1 MAPESSITVTV
12 NSRKA
17 VSGKKIIRTI
27 SMLVILLVIAFPFL
41 WLIISSFKH
50 EKDIISFPPRI
61 FADSYTLD
69 NYIKVWTTI
78 PLLDYIKNTVI
89 FAGGTVIT
97 SVFFDS
103 LAGYAFARMRF
114 KGKSVLFYFVLLTMM
129 IPFQVFMIP
138 LFIEVNLLG
147 MLDTYA
153 GLIIP
158 RMTTAFG
165 IFMMRSFFITLPD
178 SLEEAAR
185 IDGLSEFNI
194 FLKIMLPLSK
204 PTLLSLGIF
213 TLMNSWNDLL
223 YPLILTSSSKM
234 RTLPAGL
241 ALFTGQN
248 ISFYGPVMAQWKGE
262 GSGNI
267 IYFFFQGIKQ
277 HFGKNLFLSLLTII
291 IYFLVNQLLEEQT
304 IVLSISGYVVLL
316 IYSMFLLSW
325 IYVISENKDITFL
338 QIFEQSAWKVFFDFL
353 RNILCCV
360 LLLGFVLLIF
370 LFPPF
375 IFIFAGGVWK
385 LVSIILTIGN
395 ER

>member
-61 FADSYTLD
+61 FAESYTLD

-248 ISFYGPVMAQWKGE
+248 ISFYGPVMAG
-262 GSGNI
+262 
-267 IYFFFQGIKQ
+267 
-277 HFGKNLFLSLLTII
+277 T
-291 IYFLVNQLLEEQT
+291 
-304 IVLSISGYVVLL
+304 
-316 IYSMFLLSW
+316 
-325 IYVISENKDITFL
+325 VISML
-338 QIFEQSAWKVFFDFL
+338 P
-353 RNILCCV
+353 
-360 LLLGFVLLIF
+360 LLVVY
-370 LFPPF
+370 
-375 IFIFAGGVWK
+375 IFAQKYFVQGTAMSGMK
-385 LVSIILTIGN
+385 
-395 ER
+395 E

>member
-103 LAGYAFARMRF
+103 LAGYSFARMRF

-248 ISFYGPVMAQWKGE
+248 ISFYGPVMAG
-262 GSGNI
+262 
-267 IYFFFQGIKQ
+267 
-277 HFGKNLFLSLLTII
+277 T
-291 IYFLVNQLLEEQT
+291 
-304 IVLSISGYVVLL
+304 
-316 IYSMFLLSW
+316 
-325 IYVISENKDITFL
+325 VISML
-338 QIFEQSAWKVFFDFL
+338 P
-353 RNILCCV
+353 
-360 LLLGFVLLIF
+360 LLVVY
-370 LFPPF
+370 
-375 IFIFAGGVWK
+375 IFAQKYFVQGTAMSGMK
-385 LVSIILTIGN
+385 
-395 ER
+395 E

>member
-89 FAGGTVIT
+89 FAGGIVIT

-248 ISFYGPVMAQWKGE
+248 ISFYGPVMAG
-262 GSGNI
+262 
-267 IYFFFQGIKQ
+267 
-277 HFGKNLFLSLLTII
+277 T
-291 IYFLVNQLLEEQT
+291 
-304 IVLSISGYVVLL
+304 
-316 IYSMFLLSW
+316 
-325 IYVISENKDITFL
+325 VISML
-338 QIFEQSAWKVFFDFL
+338 P
-353 RNILCCV
+353 
-360 LLLGFVLLIF
+360 LLVVY
-370 LFPPF
+370 
-375 IFIFAGGVWK
+375 IFAQKYFVQGTAMSGMK
-385 LVSIILTIGN
+385 
-395 ER
+395 E

>member
-147 MLDTYA
+147 MLDTYT

-248 ISFYGPVMAQWKGE
+248 ISFYGPVMAG
-262 GSGNI
+262 
-267 IYFFFQGIKQ
+267 
-277 HFGKNLFLSLLTII
+277 T
-291 IYFLVNQLLEEQT
+291 
-304 IVLSISGYVVLL
+304 
-316 IYSMFLLSW
+316 
-325 IYVISENKDITFL
+325 VISML
-338 QIFEQSAWKVFFDFL
+338 P
-353 RNILCCV
+353 
-360 LLLGFVLLIF
+360 LLVVY
-370 LFPPF
+370 
-375 IFIFAGGVWK
+375 IFAQKYFVQGTAMSGMK
-385 LVSIILTIGN
+385 
-395 ER
+395 E

>member
-89 FAGGTVIT
+89 FDGGTVIT

-248 ISFYGPVMAQWKGE
+248 ISFYGPVMAG
-262 GSGNI
+262 
-267 IYFFFQGIKQ
+267 
-277 HFGKNLFLSLLTII
+277 T
-291 IYFLVNQLLEEQT
+291 
-304 IVLSISGYVVLL
+304 
-316 IYSMFLLSW
+316 
-325 IYVISENKDITFL
+325 VISML
-338 QIFEQSAWKVFFDFL
+338 P
-353 RNILCCV
+353 
-360 LLLGFVLLIF
+360 LLVVY
-370 LFPPF
+370 
-375 IFIFAGGVWK
+375 IFAQKYFVQGTAMSGMK
-385 LVSIILTIGN
+385 
-395 ER
+395 E

>member
-17 VSGKKIIRTI
+17 VSGKKIIQTI

-248 ISFYGPVMAQWKGE
+248 ISFYGPVMAG
-262 GSGNI
+262 
-267 IYFFFQGIKQ
+267 
-277 HFGKNLFLSLLTII
+277 T
-291 IYFLVNQLLEEQT
+291 
-304 IVLSISGYVVLL
+304 
-316 IYSMFLLSW
+316 
-325 IYVISENKDITFL
+325 VISML
-338 QIFEQSAWKVFFDFL
+338 P
-353 RNILCCV
+353 
-360 LLLGFVLLIF
+360 LLVVY
-370 LFPPF
+370 
-375 IFIFAGGVWK
+375 IFAQKYFVQGTAMSGMK
-385 LVSIILTIGN
+385 
-395 ER
+395 E

>member
-194 FLKIMLPLSK
+194 FLKIMMPLSK

-248 ISFYGPVMAQWKGE
+248 ISFYGPVMAG
-262 GSGNI
+262 
-267 IYFFFQGIKQ
+267 
-277 HFGKNLFLSLLTII
+277 T
-291 IYFLVNQLLEEQT
+291 
-304 IVLSISGYVVLL
+304 
-316 IYSMFLLSW
+316 
-325 IYVISENKDITFL
+325 VISML
-338 QIFEQSAWKVFFDFL
+338 P
-353 RNILCCV
+353 
-360 LLLGFVLLIF
+360 LLVVY
-370 LFPPF
+370 
-375 IFIFAGGVWK
+375 IFAQKYFVQGTAMSGMK
-385 LVSIILTIGN
+385 
-395 ER
+395 E

>member
-178 SLEEAAR
+178 SLEGAAR

-248 ISFYGPVMAQWKGE
+248 ISFYGPVMAG
-262 GSGNI
+262 
-267 IYFFFQGIKQ
+267 
-277 HFGKNLFLSLLTII
+277 T
-291 IYFLVNQLLEEQT
+291 
-304 IVLSISGYVVLL
+304 
-316 IYSMFLLSW
+316 
-325 IYVISENKDITFL
+325 VISML
-338 QIFEQSAWKVFFDFL
+338 P
-353 RNILCCV
+353 
-360 LLLGFVLLIF
+360 LLVVY
-370 LFPPF
+370 
-375 IFIFAGGVWK
+375 IFAQKYFVQGTAMSGMK
-385 LVSIILTIGN
+385 
-395 ER
+395 E

>member
-114 KGKSVLFYFVLLTMM
+114 KGKSVLFYLLTMM

-248 ISFYGPVMAQWKGE
+248 ISFYGPVMAG
-262 GSGNI
+262 
-267 IYFFFQGIKQ
+267 
-277 HFGKNLFLSLLTII
+277 T
-291 IYFLVNQLLEEQT
+291 
-304 IVLSISGYVVLL
+304 
-316 IYSMFLLSW
+316 
-325 IYVISENKDITFL
+325 VISML
-338 QIFEQSAWKVFFDFL
+338 P
-353 RNILCCV
+353 
-360 LLLGFVLLIF
+360 LLVVY
-370 LFPPF
+370 
-375 IFIFAGGVWK
+375 IFAQKYFVQGTAMSGMK
-385 LVSIILTIGN
+385 
-395 ER
+395 E

>member
-61 FADSYTLD
+61 FADSYSLD

-248 ISFYGPVMAQWKGE
+248 ISFYGPVMAG
-262 GSGNI
+262 
-267 IYFFFQGIKQ
+267 
-277 HFGKNLFLSLLTII
+277 T
-291 IYFLVNQLLEEQT
+291 
-304 IVLSISGYVVLL
+304 
-316 IYSMFLLSW
+316 
-325 IYVISENKDITFL
+325 VISML
-338 QIFEQSAWKVFFDFL
+338 P
-353 RNILCCV
+353 
-360 LLLGFVLLIF
+360 LLVVY
-370 LFPPF
+370 
-375 IFIFAGGVWK
+375 IFAQKYFVQGTAMSGMK
-385 LVSIILTIGN
+385 
-395 ER
+395 E

>member
-165 IFMMRSFFITLPD
+165 IFMMHSFFITLPD

-248 ISFYGPVMAQWKGE
+248 ISFYGPVMAG
-262 GSGNI
+262 
-267 IYFFFQGIKQ
+267 
-277 HFGKNLFLSLLTII
+277 T
-291 IYFLVNQLLEEQT
+291 
-304 IVLSISGYVVLL
+304 
-316 IYSMFLLSW
+316 
-325 IYVISENKDITFL
+325 VISML
-338 QIFEQSAWKVFFDFL
+338 P
-353 RNILCCV
+353 
-360 LLLGFVLLIF
+360 LLVVY
-370 LFPPF
+370 
-375 IFIFAGGVWK
+375 IFAQKYFVQGTAMSGMK
-385 LVSIILTIGN
+385 
-395 ER
+395 E

>member
-103 LAGYAFARMRF
+103 LAGHAFARMRF

-248 ISFYGPVMAQWKGE
+248 ISFYGPVMAG
-262 GSGNI
+262 
-267 IYFFFQGIKQ
+267 
-277 HFGKNLFLSLLTII
+277 T
-291 IYFLVNQLLEEQT
+291 
-304 IVLSISGYVVLL
+304 
-316 IYSMFLLSW
+316 
-325 IYVISENKDITFL
+325 VISML
-338 QIFEQSAWKVFFDFL
+338 P
-353 RNILCCV
+353 
-360 LLLGFVLLIF
+360 LLVVY
-370 LFPPF
+370 
-375 IFIFAGGVWK
+375 IFAQKYFVQGTAMSGMK
-385 LVSIILTIGN
+385 
-395 ER
+395 E

>member
-89 FAGGTVIT
+89 FAGGTVVT

-248 ISFYGPVMAQWKGE
+248 ISFYGPVMA
-262 GSGNI
+262 GS
-267 IYFFFQGIKQ
+267 
-277 HFGKNLFLSLLTII
+277 
-291 IYFLVNQLLEEQT
+291 
-304 IVLSISGYVVLL
+304 
-316 IYSMFLLSW
+316 
-325 IYVISENKDITFL
+325 VISML
-338 QIFEQSAWKVFFDFL
+338 P
-353 RNILCCV
+353 
-360 LLLGFVLLIF
+360 LLVVY
-370 LFPPF
+370 
-375 IFIFAGGVWK
+375 IFAQKYFVQGTAMSGMK
-385 LVSIILTIGN
+385 
-395 ER
+395 E

>member
-1 MAPESSITVTV
+1 MLSESYTSISTSKQKTVD
-12 NSRKA
+12 
-17 VSGKKIIRTI
+17 GKKWLRTI
-27 SMLVILLVIAFPFL
+27 GMLLVLLIIAFPFL
-41 WLIISSFKH
+41 WLIISSFKY

-61 FADSYTLD
+61 FADEYTFN
-69 NYIKVWTTI
+69 NYIKVWSTI

-89 FAGGTVIT
+89 FAVGTVIT
-97 SVFFDS
+97 SVFLDS

-138 LFIEVNLLG
+138 LFIQVNFLG

-185 IDGLSEFNI
+185 IDGLSEFKI

-223 YPLILTSSSKM
+223 YPLILTTSSKM

-248 ISFYGPVMAQWKGE
+248 ISFYGPVMAGTVI
-262 GSGNI
+262 SMLPLLI
-267 IYFFFQGIKQ
+267 IY
-277 HFGKNLFLSLLTII
+277 
-291 IYFLVNQLLEEQT
+291 
-304 IVLSISGYVVLL
+304 
-316 IYSMFLLSW
+316 
-325 IYVISENKDITFL
+325 
-338 QIFEQSAWKVFFDFL
+338 
-353 RNILCCV
+353 
-360 LLLGFVLLIF
+360 
-370 LFPPF
+370 
-375 IFIFAGGVWK
+375 IFAQKYFVQGTAMSGMK
-385 LVSIILTIGN
+385 
-395 ER
+395 E

>member
-204 PTLLSLGIF
+204 PILLSLGIF

-248 ISFYGPVMAQWKGE
+248 ISFYGPVMAG
-262 GSGNI
+262 
-267 IYFFFQGIKQ
+267 
-277 HFGKNLFLSLLTII
+277 T
-291 IYFLVNQLLEEQT
+291 
-304 IVLSISGYVVLL
+304 
-316 IYSMFLLSW
+316 
-325 IYVISENKDITFL
+325 VISML
-338 QIFEQSAWKVFFDFL
+338 P
-353 RNILCCV
+353 
-360 LLLGFVLLIF
+360 LLVVY
-370 LFPPF
+370 
-375 IFIFAGGVWK
+375 IFAQKYFVQGTAMSGMK
-385 LVSIILTIGN
+385 
-395 ER
+395 E

>member
-248 ISFYGPVMAQWKGE
+248 ISFYGPVMAG
-262 GSGNI
+262 
-267 IYFFFQGIKQ
+267 
-277 HFGKNLFLSLLTII
+277 T
-291 IYFLVNQLLEEQT
+291 
-304 IVLSISGYVVLL
+304 
-316 IYSMFLLSW
+316 
-325 IYVISENKDITFL
+325 VISML
-338 QIFEQSAWKVFFDFL
+338 P
-353 RNILCCV
+353 
-360 LLLGFVLLIF
+360 LLVVY
-370 LFPPF
+370 
-375 IFIFAGGVWK
+375 IFAQKYFVQGTAMSGMK
-385 LVSIILTIGN
+385 
-395 ER
+395 E

>member
-158 RMTTAFG
+158 RITTAFG

-248 ISFYGPVMAQWKGE
+248 ISFYGPVMAG
-262 GSGNI
+262 
-267 IYFFFQGIKQ
+267 
-277 HFGKNLFLSLLTII
+277 T
-291 IYFLVNQLLEEQT
+291 
-304 IVLSISGYVVLL
+304 
-316 IYSMFLLSW
+316 
-325 IYVISENKDITFL
+325 VISML
-338 QIFEQSAWKVFFDFL
+338 P
-353 RNILCCV
+353 
-360 LLLGFVLLIF
+360 LLVVY
-370 LFPPF
+370 
-375 IFIFAGGVWK
+375 IFAQKYFVQGTAMSGMK
-385 LVSIILTIGN
+385 
-395 ER
+395 E

>member
-234 RTLPAGL
+234 RTLPAGF

-248 ISFYGPVMAQWKGE
+248 ISFYGPVMAG
-262 GSGNI
+262 
-267 IYFFFQGIKQ
+267 
-277 HFGKNLFLSLLTII
+277 T
-291 IYFLVNQLLEEQT
+291 
-304 IVLSISGYVVLL
+304 
-316 IYSMFLLSW
+316 
-325 IYVISENKDITFL
+325 VISML
-338 QIFEQSAWKVFFDFL
+338 P
-353 RNILCCV
+353 
-360 LLLGFVLLIF
+360 LLVVY
-370 LFPPF
+370 
-375 IFIFAGGVWK
+375 IFAQKYFVQGTAMSGMK
-385 LVSIILTIGN
+385 
-395 ER
+395 E

>member
-147 MLDTYA
+147 MLNTYA

-248 ISFYGPVMAQWKGE
+248 ISFYGPVMAG
-262 GSGNI
+262 
-267 IYFFFQGIKQ
+267 
-277 HFGKNLFLSLLTII
+277 T
-291 IYFLVNQLLEEQT
+291 
-304 IVLSISGYVVLL
+304 
-316 IYSMFLLSW
+316 
-325 IYVISENKDITFL
+325 VISML
-338 QIFEQSAWKVFFDFL
+338 P
-353 RNILCCV
+353 
-360 LLLGFVLLIF
+360 LLVVY
-370 LFPPF
+370 
-375 IFIFAGGVWK
+375 IFAQKYFVQGTAMSGMK
-385 LVSIILTIGN
+385 
-395 ER
+395 E

>member
-158 RMTTAFG
+158 RMITAFG

-248 ISFYGPVMAQWKGE
+248 ISFYGPVMAG
-262 GSGNI
+262 
-267 IYFFFQGIKQ
+267 
-277 HFGKNLFLSLLTII
+277 T
-291 IYFLVNQLLEEQT
+291 
-304 IVLSISGYVVLL
+304 
-316 IYSMFLLSW
+316 
-325 IYVISENKDITFL
+325 VISML
-338 QIFEQSAWKVFFDFL
+338 P
-353 RNILCCV
+353 
-360 LLLGFVLLIF
+360 LLVVY
-370 LFPPF
+370 
-375 IFIFAGGVWK
+375 IFAQKYFVQGTAMSGMK
-385 LVSIILTIGN
+385 
-395 ER
+395 E

>member
-17 VSGKKIIRTI
+17 VSSKKIIRTI

-248 ISFYGPVMAQWKGE
+248 ISFYGPVMAG
-262 GSGNI
+262 
-267 IYFFFQGIKQ
+267 
-277 HFGKNLFLSLLTII
+277 T
-291 IYFLVNQLLEEQT
+291 
-304 IVLSISGYVVLL
+304 
-316 IYSMFLLSW
+316 
-325 IYVISENKDITFL
+325 VISML
-338 QIFEQSAWKVFFDFL
+338 P
-353 RNILCCV
+353 
-360 LLLGFVLLIF
+360 LLVVY
-370 LFPPF
+370 
-375 IFIFAGGVWK
+375 IFAQKYFVQGTAMSGMK
-385 LVSIILTIGN
+385 
-395 ER
+395 E